1 MACSAFRFLG
11 ARFLRFL
18 MCIMAMTMAVAM
30 ACMVVEQNQTQ
41 EVARQTNT
49 TNNQDQLRILND
61 YMWVRKEI
69 HK

>member
-1 MACSAFRFLG
+1 
-11 ARFLRFL
+11 